1 MIGVSDA
8 SETPFFLP
16 ANGGGMRS
24 TLQALKEYQDVLIRI
39 AELERLLSVIPPE
52 VEELEKEWRS
62 IQDRITELG
71 SRKEDGEQQLKEK
84 KQSLEEANLKASKFE
99 TDLQEVTNTREYH
112 AALKE
117 IDSAKKLIHTL
128 QEAITSRKAELDENG
143 LNMEECVQL
152 EKESKARFES
162 EMASLKESQVE
173 HKAELEAKLAAREKL
188 AANVA
193 PRVMK
198 QFKRI
203 AERRNGVGLALC
215 IGAIC
220 RSCNVRVRQN
230 VVDELRKFKR
240 MINCESCKRILF
252 FADGEE

>member
-1 MIGVSDA
+1 
-8 SETPFFLP
+8 
-16 ANGGGMRS
+16 MRS

-39 AELERLLSVIPPE
+39 AELERLLSFIPPE
-52 VEELEKEWRS
+52 VEELEKEWHS
-62 IQDRITELG
+62 IRDRITELET
-71 SRKEDGEQQLKEK
+71 RKVDGEQQLKEK
-84 KQSLEEANLKASKFE
+84 QQALVEANIKSSKFE
-99 TDLQEVTNTREYH
+99 SDLQEVTNTREYH

-117 IDSAKKLIHTL
+117 IDSAKKTVHTL
-128 QEAITSRKAELDENG
+128 QEAISTRKTELDENSS
-143 LNMEECVQL
+143 NMEECVQL
-152 EKESKARFES
+152 EKESKARYEA
-162 EMASLKESQVE
+162 ELVSLKESQVE
-173 HKAELEAKLAAREKL
+173 HKAELVTKNAAREKL
-188 AANVA
+188 AANVT

-198 QFKRI
+198 QFERI
-203 AERRNGVGLALC
+203 ASRRNGVGLALC

>member
-1 MIGVSDA
+1 
-8 SETPFFLP
+8 
-16 ANGGGMRS
+16 MRS

-39 AELERLLSVIPPE
+39 SELEGLLSDIPPE
-52 VEELEKEWRS
+52 VKELEKEWQTIR
-62 IQDRITELG
+62 DRITELG

-84 KQSLEEANLKASKFE
+84 QHALEEANTKASKFE
-99 TDLQEVTNTREYH
+99 TDLQEVTNTQQYH

-128 QEAITSRKAELDENG
+128 QEAISSRKTEIDENDA
-143 LNMEECVQL
+143 NMKECVQL
-152 EKESKARFES
+152 EKESKARYEA
-162 EMASLKESQVE
+162 EIVRLKESQVE
-173 HKAELEAKLAAREKL
+173 HKAELEAKLGSREKL
-188 AANVA
+188 AGNVT
-193 PRVMK
+193 PRIMK
-198 QFKRI
+198 QFERI
-203 AERRNGVGLALC
+203 ASRRNGIGLALC

-252 FADGEE
+252 FADGDE